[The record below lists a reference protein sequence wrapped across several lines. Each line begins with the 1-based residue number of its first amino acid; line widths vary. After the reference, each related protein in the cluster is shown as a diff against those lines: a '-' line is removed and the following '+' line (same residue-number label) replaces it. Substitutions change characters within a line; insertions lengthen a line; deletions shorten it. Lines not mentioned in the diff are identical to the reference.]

1 MFFCFFFLSNKLSSP
16 KDLDSLEGNIT
27 KMFAKCYYKNFETF
41 RKWRLFFLS
50 FFSDL
55 SYGKKYETAPSHS
68 FCVRAFKQRA
78 VHFSATSKCLW
89 THISSSLICWY
100 FQTLTESKFIR
111 QIPELFHVI
120 CFPPLL
126 QKLCPE
132 TFFFFLMWY
141 LRFFRKTLKYIFKSY
156 MVLEASVI
164 CLQINLEALK
174 LSKDTP
180 TYLHA

>member
-89 THISSSLICWY
+89 THISSSSICWY

-111 QIPELFHVI
+111 QISCNLFPAS
-120 CFPPLL
+120 PP
-126 QKLCPE
+126 KAMPRNI
-132 TFFFFLMWY
+132 FFFPYVVPSFL
-141 LRFFRKTLKYIFKSY
+141 
-156 MVLEASVI
+156 
-164 CLQINLEALK
+164 
-174 LSKDTP
+174 
-180 TYLHA
+180 